1 MRPGTAGSGGF
12 QAAITISNQ
21 GATAINGWTLR
32 WSFANGQVISQLWNG
47 SPTQSGAGV
56 SVTNLSYNATIAAG
70 GGTADM
76 GFLSSWNNL
85 ANAKPTSFTLN
96 NTACAIV

>member
-1 MRPGTAGSGGF
+1 
-12 QAAITISNQ
+12 
-21 GATAINGWTLR
+21 
-32 WSFANGQVISQLWNG
+32 
-47 SPTQSGAGV
+47 V